1 MIQSKRRYPNQLL
14 AFFMSWNIQLVL
26 GYVFSV
32 LCVGAL
38 VWGGDWKSWL
48 NWDSRVNS
56 LLVVSAVYFLS
67 FISLRQFLSHLG
79 YLNLRYVIPVVL
91 VWAAIGYGVLF
102 ILRLS
107 YSVYF
112 LAFSLLAVLIF
123 LWAAGYVRNRYGQ
136 FRVAYIDKGKVT
148 NLPNMKRI
156 EWVKL
161 MQPIDLSEA
170 QADIVMADLRA
181 DLGDEWEEFLA
192 DCTLKHIPVY
202 HSSRLIEAVSGR
214 VKIDHLYENDLG
226 SLLPSRGYLLIKRL
240 VDMLLILC
248 SLPLAIPVMIVTA
261 VLIVLES
268 RGGVF
273 FFQERIGQGG
283 KPFTVYKF
291 RSMCKDSEKSGA
303 QFAQAND
310 MRVTRVGRV
319 IRKTRIDELPQFF
332 NVLKGEM
339 SLIGPRPEQ
348 KKFVDEFKKEIP
360 FYDYRHI
367 VRPGISG
374 WAQVVHGYA
383 ADTEDTRVKL
393 EHDFYYIKNFSFSLD
408 LLIIFKTIQT
418 MLTGFGA
425 R

>member
-1 MIQSKRRYPNQLL
+1 MIQSRRRYPNQLL

-32 LCVGAL
+32 LCVGVL
-38 VWGGDWKSWL
+38 VWGDDWKSWL

-67 FISLRQFLSHLG
+67 FVSLRQFLSYLG

-161 MQPIDLSEA
+161 MQPINLSEA

-240 VDMLLILC
+240 VDVLLILC
-248 SLPLAIPVMIVTA
+248 SLPLVIPVMIVTA